1 MGIEETA
8 LEVIS
13 KHEEGVFQN
22 KLWKELDIDSRK
34 CSRVIAKLLKD
45 GLITRE
51 SAVDNGARTFLLKVA
66 HKEEPCFE
74 LLLSGEMFSPCAGCR
89 DACQPESCERLTAWV
104 LNLSEDKAEDL
115 EASATE

>member
-45 GLITRE
+45 ADHASLQWTMAQGPSSSKLPTRKNP
-51 SAVDNGARTFLLKVA
+51 V
-66 HKEEPCFE
+66 
-74 LLLSGEMFSPCAGCR
+74 LSSCSQERCSLPVRAAGMHVS
-89 DACQPESCERLTAWV
+89 QSLV
-104 LNLSEDKAEDL
+104 KG
-115 EASATE
+115 

>member
-1 MGIEETA
+1 MVIEETA
-8 LEVIS
+8 IEVIG

-22 KLWKELDIDSRK
+22 QLWKELDIDSRK

-51 SAVDNGARTFLLKVA
+51 AAVDNGARTFLLKIA
-66 HKEEPCFE
+66 HREEPCFE

-89 DACQPESCERLTAWV
+89 DACQPEYCERLTSWV
-104 LNLSEDKAEDL
+104 MNLPQDNVEDQ
-115 EASATE
+115 EASVTE